1 MPYLRQFMQRSAVRA
16 CRARPRMRVAGF
28 SLCMVLLGTA
38 CTFVANSQAP
48 PNQRSAATRMLERA
62 GQRVAIAA
70 EQGQGSREFDLHWQS
85 AAAAPPPG
93 GVSQAVGG
101 AQPGAVA
108 NRLQVLRQ
116 RRRNDDVPRQRS
128 DEIGP
133 GQLLVVA
140 LDRQGTV
147 RFTRI
152 MNDPRVV
159 IGEVADET
167 GQLHRTDVP
176 LAAVDIEVAVPASV
190 DVGEFRIYQ
199 PVAGVGST
207 MELQPV
213 PGAATSV
220 VQ

>member
-1 MPYLRQFMQRSAVRA
+1 MQRSAVRR
-16 CRARPRMRVAGF
+16 CRDRRRMRAAGV
-28 SLCMVLLGTA
+28 SLCMVLFGTA
-38 CTFVANSQAP
+38 CTSVANSQAP
-48 PNQRSAATRMLERA
+48 PDQRPAAARMLERA
-62 GQRVAIAA
+62 GQRVAIAS
-70 EQGQGSREFDLHWQS
+70 ERGQGSREFDLHWQS
-85 AAAAPPPG
+85 PVAVTQQGGAARTG
-93 GVSQAVGG
+93 GVAQA
-101 AQPGAVA
+101 AVA

-116 RRRNDDVPRQRS
+116 RRRSDDVPRQRS
-128 DEIGP
+128 EEIGP

-167 GQLHRTDVP
+167 GRLQRTDVP
-176 LAAVDIEVAVPASV
+176 LADVDIEVAVPASV

-213 PGAATSV
+213 PGAAATV
-220 VQ
+220 AQ